1 MLPNHYFLAFRWIW
15 TEQLGLPATPV
26 NSLALQAAI
35 HAHDIT
41 LSSPRLTDDVI
52 CSVLFCCHHSQI
64 NLGFIYLRFLFPE
77 LCRLFSPAK
86 SNLLF
91 LFLSGHG
98 VCPSIFGHADWC
110 RDSKTNLLISW
121 WLSYTNLDLGAPK
134 FLFCFLFFKI
144 LLIGLF
150 WIFSP
155 IMHSFT
161 DIKISLDFEY
171 FSENARST
179 LGINVENLFFCLII
193 KLFM

>member
-134 FLFCFLFFKI
+134 FLFFVFFNFADWFI
-144 LLIGLF
+144 
-150 WIFSP
+150 
-155 IMHSFT
+155 
-161 DIKISLDFEY
+161 LDFQPNHA
-171 FSENARST
+171 FFHWHQ
-179 LGINVENLFFCLII
+179 NLFGLRVFQWKRKINSWNQRGKSFFL
-193 KLFM
+193 LNY

>member
-15 TEQLGLPATPV
+15 TKQLGLPATPV

-98 VCPSIFGHADWC
+98 VCPTIFGHADWC
-110 RDSKTNLLISW
+110 RDSKTNFLISW

-134 FLFCFLFFKI
+134 FLFCFCFFKFCWLVYFGFSAQSCI
-144 LLIGLF
+144 LSLTSKSLWTSSISVKMQDQLLEST
-150 WIFSP
+150 WKIF
-155 IMHSFT
+155 
-161 DIKISLDFEY
+161 
-171 FSENARST
+171 FSA
-179 LGINVENLFFCLII
+179 
-193 KLFM
+193 

>member
-1 MLPNHYFLAFRWIW
+1 MSLSAWKAALLGCSGDWLGYYLRWSTIHLHCEMLPNHYFLAFRWIW

-98 VCPSIFGHADWC
+98 VYPSIFGHADWC

-134 FLFCFLFFKI
+134 FLFCFLFF
-144 LLIGLF
+144 
-150 WIFSP
+150 
-155 IMHSFT
+155 
-161 DIKISLDFEY
+161 
-171 FSENARST
+171 
-179 LGINVENLFFCLII
+179 
-193 KLFM
+193 

>member
-1 MLPNHYFLAFRWIW
+1 MQSIIIILLVSIDACLWVFQLEKLLCCIVQVTDLATISDGLATIHLHCEMLPNHSFLAFRWIW

-110 RDSKTNLLISW
+110 RDSKTNLPISW

-134 FLFCFLFFKI
+134 FLFLFF
-144 LLIGLF
+144 
-150 WIFSP
+150 
-155 IMHSFT
+155 
-161 DIKISLDFEY
+161 
-171 FSENARST
+171 
-179 LGINVENLFFCLII
+179 
-193 KLFM
+193 

>member
-1 MLPNHYFLAFRWIW
+1 MAIVRSIGFSIDACLWVFQLEKLLCWVVQVTDLATISDGLLSICTVKCCPIIIFLAFRWIW

-98 VCPSIFGHADWC
+98 VCPSIFGHGDWC

-134 FLFCFLFFKI
+134 FLFCFLFF
-144 LLIGLF
+144 
-150 WIFSP
+150 
-155 IMHSFT
+155 
-161 DIKISLDFEY
+161 
-171 FSENARST
+171 
-179 LGINVENLFFCLII
+179 
-193 KLFM
+193 